1 MSKTIKIGG
10 VAIVVGL
17 VIMMLFVFMD
27 KAEAPSTPPTN
38 KDETQE
44 IQKVAQR
51 PDALDKWI
59 AKLAFC
65 ESSNRPEAINQFDG
79 GSPSYGYLQWKEDS
93 FWRYNN
99 VFKVLP
105 NLERGEVLNI
115 IKCKDTQV
123 ELARRTILTE
133 HNGRGWRNWWNC
145 ARRAGVGEIVRIRE
159 YYKKY
164 GVVPVK

>member
-1 MSKTIKIGG
+1 MSIKLKTVGG
-10 VAIVVGL
+10 ALIAVSL
-17 VIMMLFVFMD
+17 VLILMNR
-27 KAEAPSTPPTN
+27 AEAPSPPTAHIQ
-38 KDETQE
+38 ETE
-44 IQKVAQR
+44 EAQR

-59 AKLAFC
+59 DKLALC
-65 ESSNRPEAINQFDG
+65 ESSNNPEAINRFDG
-79 GSPSYGYLQWKEDS
+79 GSPSYGYIQWKEDS

-105 NLERGEVLNI
+105 DLERGEVMNV
-115 IKCKDTQV
+115 IKCKDTQI
-123 ELARRTILTE
+123 ELARRVILTE
-133 HNGRGWRNWWNC
+133 HSGRGWRNWWNC

>member
-1 MSKTIKIGG
+1 MSIKLKTVGG
-10 VAIVVGL
+10 VLIAVSLIL
-17 VIMMLFVFMD
+17 IFMNR
-27 KAEAPSTPPTN
+27 AEAPSLPTEN
-38 KDETQE
+38 IEETKQT
-44 IQKVAQR
+44 QR

-59 AKLAFC
+59 DKLAFC
-65 ESSNRPEAINQFDG
+65 ESSNNPEAINRFDG
-79 GSPSYGYLQWKEDS
+79 GSPSYGYIQWKEDS

-105 NLERGEVLNI
+105 DLERGEVMNV
-115 IKCKDTQV
+115 IKCKDTQI
-123 ELARRTILTE
+123 ELARRVILTE
-133 HNGRGWRNWWNC
+133 HSGRGWRNWWNC